1 MARRTDSKFN
11 KTVLKRLSTSKLNKF
26 PLSLSRI
33 VKNVKDLSRVVV
45 STATV
50 TNDARLLTVP
60 KMTVCALRFT
70 ETARK
75 RILAN
80 GG

>member
-1 MARRTDSKFN
+1 
-11 KTVLKRLSTSKLNKF
+11 
-26 PLSLSRI
+26 
-33 VKNVKDLSRVVV
+33 VVV
-45 STATV
+45 SSV
-50 TNDARLLTVP
+50 VDDNRLLNVN

-75 RILAN
+75 RIVAA